1 MAELTLP
8 SALRGLADQLG
19 TAVPGTVASVA
30 ERLVAAVP
38 GTGAVGGAVEQVGRA
53 VPGAA
58 PLESVGT
65 QLKRPE
71 RVIRAAR
78 LLIEAG
84 VIRPE
89 RPDQAIRAARAFLSY
104 RMTPASG
111 FVVAAIRYPDEPAVS
126 DELGTLT
133 FGEVDRRTNALARA
147 LADAGIGGD
156 DGVAIMCRDH
166 RWFIEATVA
175 LSKLGATSLYYN
187 TQFAGP
193 QLREVTERED
203 PAAIIH
209 DEEFA
214 EVVEEAAG
222 ERPRWIAWHD
232 GDDADGTTL
241 EELIEGGEDSDLPA
255 PDGTGNIVLL
265 TSGSTGTPKGAS
277 RGQPD
282 AIDPIVAL
290 LSRIPLRA
298 RKPTVFAA
306 PLFHAWGFAHFNLG
320 LLLSSTYVLRRRF
333 DPEATLAAIQ
343 EESATVLVIVPVMM
357 QRILELDDETRRKY
371 DTSSLRV
378 VAASGG
384 ALSGDLAQRWMDE
397 FGDKLYNLYGSTEV
411 AWATIAT
418 PEDLRAAP
426 GTTGPPPPGTS
437 IRILDDDKNEQPPG
451 ETGEIYVGNEMLLE
465 GYTSGESEEVVDGHM
480 STGDLGHLD
489 EEGRLFIEGR
499 SDDMIVSGGENV
511 YPEEVEETLEKHE
524 RVSEAA
530 VIGVE
535 DKDFGERLKAFVV
548 TEGEVSEDDLKSH
561 VKSNLANYKVPRDIE
576 FLDEL
581 PRKPQGK
588 VDKQSLAEEHEED
601 GSDDGGGG
609 SGDGGS
615 GDGGSGDGD
624 SGDGGDG

>member
-1 MAELTLP
+1 
-8 SALRGLADQLG
+8 
-19 TAVPGTVASVA
+19 
-30 ERLVAAVP
+30 
-38 GTGAVGGAVEQVGRA
+38 
-53 VPGAA
+53 
-58 PLESVGT
+58 
-65 QLKRPE
+65 
-71 RVIRAAR
+71 
-78 LLIEAG
+78 
-84 VIRPE
+84 
-89 RPDQAIRAARAFLSY
+89 
-104 RMTPASG
+104 
-111 FVVAAIRYPDEPAVS
+111 
-126 DELGTLT
+126 
-133 FGEVDRRTNALARA
+133 
-147 LADAGIGGD
+147 
-156 DGVAIMCRDH
+156 
-166 RWFIEATVA
+166 
-175 LSKLGATSLYYN
+175 
-187 TQFAGP
+187 
-193 QLREVTERED
+193 
-203 PAAIIH
+203 
-209 DEEFA
+209 
-214 EVVEEAAG
+214 
-222 ERPRWIAWHD
+222 
-232 GDDADGTTL
+232 
-241 EELIEGGEDSDLPA
+241 
-255 PDGTGNIVLL
+255 
-265 TSGSTGTPKGAS
+265 
-277 RGQPD
+277 
-282 AIDPIVAL
+282 
-290 LSRIPLRA
+290 
-298 RKPTVFAA
+298 
-306 PLFHAWGFAHFNLG
+306 
-320 LLLSSTYVLRRRF
+320 VLRRRF

>member
-1 MAELTLP
+1 VAQLTLP

-19 TAVPGTVASVA
+19 TAVPGAVAGVA

-38 GTGAVGGAVEQVGRA
+38 GTEAFGGAVEQVARA
-53 VPGAA
+53 VPGAG
-58 PLESVGT
+58 PLATVGT

-71 RVIRAAR
+71 RIIRAAR
-78 LLIEAG
+78 LLVGAG

-89 RPDQAIRAARAFLSY
+89 RPDQAIRAAQAFLSY
-104 RMTPASG
+104 RMTPAAG
-111 FVVAAIRYPDEPAVS
+111 FVVAAIRYPDEPAIS
-126 DELGTLT
+126 DELGNLT
-133 FGEVDRRTNALARA
+133 FAQVDRRTNALARA
-147 LADAGIGGD
+147 LADAGIGQD

-166 RWFIEATVA
+166 RWFIETTVA
-175 LSKLGATSLYYN
+175 LSKLGATALYYN

-193 QLREVTERED
+193 QLRELTERED
-203 PAAIIH
+203 PAAIVH

-214 EVVEEAAG
+214 EVVGEAAG
-222 ERPRWIAWHD
+222 GRPRWVAWHD
-232 GDDADGTTL
+232 GDDAGATTL
-241 EELIEGGEDSDLPA
+241 EELIQGGDESDLPA
-255 PDGTGNIVLL
+255 PDKIGNIVLL

-298 RKPTVFAA
+298 REPTVFAA

-320 LLLSSTYVLRRRF
+320 LLLSSTYFLRRRF

-357 QRILELDDETRRKY
+357 QRILELDEEKRRQY
-371 DTSSLRV
+371 DLSSLRV

-397 FGDKLYNLYGSTEV
+397 FGDNLYNLYGSTEV
-411 AWATIAT
+411 AWATIAA
-418 PEDLRAAP
+418 PGDLRATP

-437 IRILDDDKNEQPPG
+437 IRILDDEKDELPAG

-465 GYTSGESEEVVDGHM
+465 GYTSGESEEIVDGHM

-499 SDDMIVSGGENV
+499 ADNMIVSGGENV
-511 YPEEVEETLEKHE
+511 YPEEVEETLEKHD

-535 DKDFGERLKAFVV
+535 DEDFGERLKAFVV
-548 TEGEVSEDDLKSH
+548 TEGEISEDDLKSH
-561 VKSNLANYKVPRDIE
+561 VKGNLANYKVPREIE

-588 VDKQSLAEEHEED
+588 VDKQRLAEEHEED
-601 GSDDGGGG
+601 GSNGGDSSAG
-609 SGDGGS
+609 SGE
-615 GDGGSGDGD
+615 GDSGDGD
-624 SGDGGDG
+624 SGGGDS